1 LLVAAAQRQRG
12 LGAPRGQVDDEQK
25 HAPRKRPSLN
35 APAYIGDWDGR
46 ATDAA
51 SHPRVRPRDR
61 GPVHIVVGLLAAMF
75 VIMST
80 VLIVRAWPRRP
91 IDSPSASTLPRCT
104 TSDRGGAC
112 WATTVVTG
120 TNQGVP
126 CPHQVSLFLRKGGLI
141 CLNGNDLVEIACYY
155 KGGPTV
161 NGDQFQDHVVMVDA
175 GRRSVVGH
183 IPDGFIS
190 LGRKSPPAVGIP
202 LCGPSTGPSPVST

>member
-1 LLVAAAQRQRG
+1 MN
-12 LGAPRGQVDDEQK
+12 DEQN
-25 HAPRKRPSLN
+25 HEPRKRPSLN
-35 APAYIGDWDGR
+35 APAYIGDWDDR
-46 ATDAA
+46 ATGAA
-51 SHPRVRPRDR
+51 SLPRVRPHN
-61 GPVHIVVGLLAAMF
+61 GWPVHIVVGLLAAMF

-80 VLIVRAWPRRP
+80 VVIVLVWPRRP

-104 TSDRGGAC
+104 ISGRGGAC
-112 WATTVVTG
+112 WATTTVVAG
-120 TNQGVP
+120 TNRGVP
-126 CPHQVSLFLRKGGLI
+126 CPHQVSLFLRNGGLM

-190 LGRKSPPAVGIP
+190 LGGRSPPAVGIP